1 MTAIAAIAA
10 GPTIAMNLV
19 PVGAVP
25 EAEMTLP
32 RSVPHRLPGA
42 ILVALAVASQLL
54 LVACSPNGEVQSQ
67 SPRGPSASSRPDPS
81 AVALEQ
87 LQGPWRPKGL
97 PLGAPAVEAV
107 RAACVAAA
115 SPVQSFGLAD
125 QPVVIADAR
134 GLGLVSVVL
143 ADEFAAFECRATLS
157 ADGTSATPIEPPSRL
172 DPASTAPLGEAAIEV
187 VAHTRVDDPTGS
199 RKLLIGRVGP
209 EAFAVG
215 ILFNDESEVVAT
227 KDNGWYLAWWPG
239 TAEPGAIVSSDMRNV
254 VQEDVPKSGEGDGGS
269 RGACRMV
276 GQPESQR
283 HGRQQ
288 LTGQCPGPRA
298 ELREWRVAEGSGPR
312 AGDLLVDRRDPRHI
326 LRSTPSRRAGL
337 HRQRAVPGRIQPPR
351 AARRSQIAR
360 WRRVPAAGRHRRA
373 EVVPGGDALDDQPA
387 RRGAGAGPLSCQ
399 MLVTATLG
407 EVDTHV
413 LTARRPDQP
422 LGRRELV
429 VGG

>member
-1 MTAIAAIAA
+1 MT
-10 GPTIAMNLV
+10 P
-19 PVGAVP
+19 
-25 EAEMTLP
+25 P
-32 RSVPHRLPGA
+32 RSVPLRLPGA
-42 ILVALAVASQLL
+42 ILVVLAVASPFL
-54 LVACSPNGEVQSQ
+54 LVACSPNAESQSQ
-67 SPRGPSASSRPDPS
+67 SPRGPSTSSRPDPS

-115 SPVQSFGLAD
+115 TPVQSFGLTD

-239 TAEPGAIVSSDMRNV
+239 QAEPGAIVSSDMRNV
-254 VQEDVPKSGEGDGGS
+254 VQEDVPNPAKEIEGRVAPAAWWVDPKANGVAASSSRVNALVHELSCASGTSPKGRVLEPAIFSSTDAVLVTFFVRRLAGAQDCVGNDPFPVEFSLPEPLGDRKLLDGG
-269 RGACRMV
+269 
-276 GQPESQR
+276 ES
-283 HGRQQ
+283 
-288 LTGQCPGPRA
+288 
-298 ELREWRVAEGSGPR
+298 
-312 AGDLLVDRRDPRHI
+312 
-326 LRSTPSRRAGL
+326 
-337 HRQRAVPGRIQPPR
+337 PPR
-351 AARRSQIAR
+351 
-360 WRRVPAAGRHRRA
+360 
-373 EVVPGGDALDDQPA
+373 DASVAP
-387 RRGAGAGPLSCQ
+387 R
-399 MLVTATLG
+399 
-407 EVDTHV
+407 
-413 LTARRPDQP
+413 
-422 LGRRELV
+422 
-429 VGG
+429 